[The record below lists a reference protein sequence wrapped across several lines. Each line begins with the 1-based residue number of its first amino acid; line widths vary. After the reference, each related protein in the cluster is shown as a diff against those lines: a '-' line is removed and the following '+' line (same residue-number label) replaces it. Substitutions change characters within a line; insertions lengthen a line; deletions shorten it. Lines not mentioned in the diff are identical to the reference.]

1 MLGASAGSCRSGS
14 ALGVTLGETE
24 GETDGDAGS
33 EVAAVAV
40 VGGSETSAS
49 SQATTSAEQHRRNV
63 SNDARTR
70 ACYRP
75 PSRRMPRVAT
85 LAPRPAADSQVT
97 LIQLMEITD
106 ANLAGFVH
114 GGVIMKL
121 VDTAAGLAAI
131 KHAGGMCVTVSMD
144 EMSFLAPVHVGDTV
158 TVRASVNDVGT
169 TSLEVGVRVE
179 SEDLRTGE
187 RTHTSSAYLVFVAL
201 DDEGTPRAVP
211 PLVATTPTEQRR
223 QHEAKMRREARLAHR
238 KAIEELRRAR
248 K

>member
-1 MLGASAGSCRSGS
+1 M
-14 ALGVTLGETE
+14 
-24 GETDGDAGS
+24 
-33 EVAAVAV
+33 
-40 VGGSETSAS
+40 
-49 SQATTSAEQHRRNV
+49 
-63 SNDARTR
+63 
-70 ACYRP
+70 
-75 PSRRMPRVAT
+75 AT
-85 LAPRPAADSQVT
+85 LAPRPMADSQVT

-179 SEDLRTGE
+179 SEDLGTGE

-201 DDEGTPRAVP
+201 DGDGAPRAIP
-211 PLVATTPTEQRR
+211 PVLATSGTEQRR
-223 QHEAKMRREARLAHR
+223 QHEAKIRRETRMTHR
-238 KAIEELRRAR
+238 KAIEELRRDR
-248 K
+248 E